1 MEAETVEISI
11 AWAEERV
18 REKSEMSSLAD
29 KAR

>member
-11 AWAEERV
+11 AWAEARV
-18 REKSEMSSLAD
+18 MEKSEMSRLAD